1 MPLLHCSPPIIRPA
15 GTRRRLDV
23 LAIAA
28 AALVNE
34 RFVDRRF
41 SVPVLAAELRIPALL
56 LRLRFRR
63 FYGLGL
69 DEHLAQSRLELAD
82 VLMASIPVTLG
93 GLDRIARGSG
103 YRSTAELDRDHRRY
117 RRYSALAAWFRA
129 APRPS
134 STPRSAA
141 AAPPAA
147 SSALPVPSSPRPRLP
162 CAHRVPGRRPAP
174 PSRSRP
180 PPARHR

>member
-1 MPLLHCSPPIIRPA
+1 MI
-15 GTRRRLDV
+15 
-23 LAIAA
+23 
-28 AALVNE
+28 
-34 RFVDRRF
+34 
-41 SVPVLAAELRIPALL
+41 L

-103 YRSTAELDRDHRRY
+103 YRGTAELDRDHRRH

-129 APRPS
+129 APRPRTS
-134 STPRSAA
+134 SRTASAESPSARSA
-141 AAPPAA
+141 
-147 SSALPVPSSPRPRLP
+147 PVTP
-162 CAHRVPGRRPAP
+162 
-174 PSRSRP
+174 
-180 PPARHR
+180 

>member
-1 MPLLHCSPPIIRPA
+1 MPLLHCAPPTIRPA

-41 SVPVLAAELRIPALL
+41 TVPALATELRIPVIL

-103 YRSTAELDRDHRRY
+103 YRGTAELDRDHRRH

-129 APRPS
+129 APRPRTS
-134 STPRSAA
+134 SRTASAESPSARSA
-141 AAPPAA
+141 
-147 SSALPVPSSPRPRLP
+147 PVTPLRPR
-162 CAHRVPGRRPAP
+162 A
-174 PSRSRP
+174 
-180 PPARHR
+180 